1 MARTCLLRRG
11 LINKGSAVPVRRVAS
26 PLFGVLAGFGVAM
39 VSGCGTHTDVTSAS
53 DGIHHTA
60 HHNISALLGGKT
72 SPTPHSAGEDDTI
85 LTDTSGSFLTLESDS
100 GFCQKLGATPML
112 NITLMFGMKRPHGA
126 DITSTEWQNFLRT
139 TITPRFPAG
148 LSVLPSDGQW
158 QDRTTGKVQ
167 QEPSRLV
174 LVTVPE
180 NTPQLAANLAF
191 VRTTYKS
198 QFSQQAVGLTVTHAC
213 ASF

>member
-1 MARTCLLRRG
+1 
-11 LINKGSAVPVRRVAS
+11 
-26 PLFGVLAGFGVAM
+26 
-39 VSGCGTHTDVTSAS
+39 
-53 DGIHHTA
+53 
-60 HHNISALLGGKT
+60 
-72 SPTPHSAGEDDTI
+72 
-85 LTDTSGSFLTLESDS
+85 
-100 GFCQKLGATPML
+100 
-112 NITLMFGMKRPHGA
+112 MFGMKRPHGA

-158 QDRTTGKVQ
+158 QDRITGKVQ

-180 NTPQLAANLAF
+180 NTSQLAANLAF

-198 QFSQQAVGLTVTHAC
+198 QFSQQAVGLTVTRAC